1 MRIMNHRTHITAG
14 TENGASP
21 NQSKSNILPGPIF
34 GGQVRVASPWLPTT
48 VASERCCPLS
58 AMNWIAPSPP
68 ILLNVSIGHCPS
80 PLCGGSPGSP
90 LRAQRDAAALLR
102 MHTRYAESREWQVDV
117 INGSQAA
124 TGGFKEIIFEV
135 KG

>member
-1 MRIMNHRTHITAG
+1 M
-14 TENGASP
+14 
-21 NQSKSNILPGPIF
+21 
-34 GGQVRVASPWLPTT
+34 
-48 VASERCCPLS
+48 
-58 AMNWIAPSPP
+58 
-68 ILLNVSIGHCPS
+68 
-80 PLCGGSPGSP
+80 
-90 LRAQRDAAALLR
+90 RAQRVAAALLR